1 VTFEPIDVGKRRC
14 ERPTLL
20 NETHEQWIGAD
31 GRTMSKE
38 NGNKL
43 QLIILVIVLVVVA
56 GALLGIPQDWTN
68 WIVQW
73 LISAFIGTVFSTV
86 AASIVEAFTG
96 DLLKTILISIE
107 ITDEVKFSISLFA
120 IATII
125 VKYWLFHQF

>member
-1 VTFEPIDVGKRRC
+1 
-14 ERPTLL
+14 
-20 NETHEQWIGAD
+20 
-31 GRTMSKE
+31 MSKE
-38 NGNKL
+38 DDNKL

-73 LISAFIGTVFSTV
+73 LISAFIGTIFSVV

-96 DLLKTILISIE
+96 DVLKTILISIE
-107 ITDEVKFSISLFA
+107 ITDDIRFSISLFA